1 MFKFYYCGG
10 LEAQPTIEVSLP
22 HKSLKNFSYANYL
35 YFSSSVKM
43 GKFSLFQVAKSA
55 KDLSR

>member
-10 LEAQPTIEVSLP
+10 LEAHPTRVLSLP